1 MSNAES
7 PPPTP
12 DLPSAPPPAGMP
24 PPPRSGCLTAFI
36 VIVGVVLLL
45 PGLCALVFG
54 AGSLFSSSYDSGFT
68 PFILFGLLAGFGGVM
83 MIRAA
88 LRGQRR

>member
-1 MSNAES
+1 MSDAES

-12 DLPSAPPPAGMP
+12 DLPSVPPPAGM
-24 PPPRSGCLTAFI
+24 PPPRSGCLTAFM

-54 AGSLFSSSYDSGFT
+54 AGSLFSPSYDSGFT
-68 PFILFGLLAGFGGVM
+68 PFILFGLLVGFGGVM
-83 MIRAA
+83 LIRAGI
-88 LRGQRR
+88 RGPRR

>member
-1 MSNAES
+1 M
-7 PPPTP
+7 
-12 DLPSAPPPAGMP
+12 
-24 PPPRSGCLTAFI
+24 
-36 VIVGVVLLL
+36 VIVGVVLLR
-45 PGLCALVFG
+45 GLCALVFG

-68 PFILFGLLAGFGGVM
+68 LFILFGLLVGFGGVM

>member
-1 MSNAES
+1 VSDAES

-12 DLPSAPPPAGMP
+12 DLPSVPPPAGMP
-24 PPPRSGCLTAFI
+24 PPPRSGCLTAFM

-54 AGSLFSSSYDSGFT
+54 AGSLFSPSYDSGFT
-68 PFILFGLLAGFGGVM
+68 PFILFGLLVGFGGIM
-83 MIRAA
+83 LIRAGI
-88 LRGQRR
+88 RGPQR

>member
-12 DLPSAPPPAGMP
+12 DLPSAPPAAGM
-24 PPPRSGCLTAFI
+24 PPPRSGCLTAFM

-54 AGSLFSSSYDSGFT
+54 AGSLFSTSYDSGFT
-68 PFILFGLLAGFGGVM
+68 PFILFGLLVGFGGVM

-88 LRGQRR
+88 LRGPRR

>member
-1 MSNAES
+1 VSNAES

-24 PPPRSGCLTAFI
+24 PPPRSGCLTAFM

-54 AGSLFSSSYDSGFT
+54 AGSLFSTSYDSGFT
-68 PFILFGLLAGFGGVM
+68 PFILFGLLVGFGGVM

-88 LRGQRR
+88 LRGPRR